1 MVPLTVQRDYV
12 QTLLNH
18 AHEMDANLIVIMREE
33 SETDFTSSSNMTEI
47 LSTSKM
53 PLFIVPNISAVGLG
67 R

>member
-1 MVPLTVQRDYV
+1 
-12 QTLLNH
+12 
-18 AHEMDANLIVIMREE
+18 MREE

-53 PLFIVPNISAVGLG
+53 PLLIIPNYTAVGLG